1 MGFLDSFKNIFKRG
15 GGSSVLGIDVGSS
28 AMKIVQLKRERG
40 RAVLETYGEIAL
52 GPYADKSVGQ
62 AVSLSPKIIA
72 TAFED
77 LAHEAKVTTHNCG
90 VAIPLS
96 SSLINLIKVPNLPE
110 EKLGEMIPIEA
121 RKYIPVPI
129 SEVLLDWYLIPEGP
143 GGDEKDDGKKEALIV
158 AIHKDVISRYQSI
171 IKNTKL
177 NASFFEIEAFSTSR
191 GVLDRG
197 IEPVAV
203 VDMGASST
211 KLYISQ
217 AGVVR
222 DSHIINEGSQ
232 DITQRIATSQN
243 ISFQEAEERK
253 RQAPKEELENL
264 ASGAL
269 NHIFSEIRRVIS
281 QYQRTN
287 NISIVDVHL
296 SGGGSELHGVLE
308 TADEFLDAELHMANP
323 FSKVEAPAFLSDVLI
338 QAGPEFSVAVGV
350 ALRKLEENS

>member
-1 MGFLDSFKNIFKRG
+1 MGFLDGFKNLFSS
-15 GGSSVLGIDVGSS
+15 GGSSVLGIDIGSS
-28 AMKIVQLKRERG
+28 SLKLVQLKRQKG

-62 AVSLSPKIIA
+62 AVSLSPSVIA

-77 LAHEAKVTTHNCG
+77 LARESKVTTRDCG
-90 VAIPLS
+90 IAIPLS
-96 SSLINLIKVPNLPE
+96 SSLVSLIKVPDLPDT
-110 EKLGEMIPIEA
+110 KLREIVPIEA

-143 GGDEKDDGKKEALIV
+143 GGNKNEAGQKEALIV

-171 IKNTKL
+171 VQGAKL
-177 NASFFEIEAFSTSR
+177 NAAFFEIEAFSTSR

-232 DITQRIATSQN
+232 DVTQRIATSQN
-243 ISFQEAEERK
+243 VSFEKAEKTKREAS
-253 RQAPKEELENL
+253 KEDVASF

-269 NHIFSEIRRVIS
+269 NHTFSEVRRVIS
-281 QYQRTN
+281 QYQRIN
-287 NISIVDVHL
+287 NVSIVDVYL
-296 SGGGSELHGVLE
+296 SGGGSELRGALE
-308 TADEFLDAELHMANP
+308 SASEFLDAEIHIADP
-323 FSKVEAPAFLSDVLI
+323 FAKVDAPAFLADVL
-338 QAGPEFSVAVGV
+338 QEAGPEFSVAIGV
-350 ALRKLEENS
+350 ALRQLEETS